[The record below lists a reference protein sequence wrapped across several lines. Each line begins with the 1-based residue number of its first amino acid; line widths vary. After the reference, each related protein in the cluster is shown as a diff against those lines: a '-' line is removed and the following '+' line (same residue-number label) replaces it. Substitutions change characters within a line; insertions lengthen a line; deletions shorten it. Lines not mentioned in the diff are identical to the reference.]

1 MLKTSSM
8 QRCWI
13 QFTLMIPAFL
23 DAFLGRPLDMD
34 FDLSLPRL
42 ATSSPIPLP
51 MSASSSPQL
60 SSTFVFINCV
70 RSLRLSRRLLSWVR
84 SE

>member
-1 MLKTSSM
+1 M
-8 QRCWI
+8 QLLTNGTFI
-13 QFTLMIPAFL
+13 IPAFL

-34 FDLSLPRL
+34 LDLSLPRL
-42 ATSSPIPLP
+42 AVSPPIPLP
-51 MSASSSPQL
+51 MSASSSPQP

-70 RSLRLSRRLLSWVR
+70 RSRRLSRRLLNCVR